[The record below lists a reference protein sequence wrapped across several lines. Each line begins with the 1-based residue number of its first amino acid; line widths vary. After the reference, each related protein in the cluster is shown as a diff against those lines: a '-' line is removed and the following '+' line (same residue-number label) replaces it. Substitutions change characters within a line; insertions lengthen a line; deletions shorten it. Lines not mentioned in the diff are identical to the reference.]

1 MISQSI
7 QLKQRFIWESQEPCY
22 SVDRVELKEI
32 FGTWYKMNMVSNGDE
47 PTHSLQLELDEEAA
61 AGRDTWSSC
70 SALLMAGNT
79 KQTGPLGHLS
89 HSCLCYFDDDYPD
102 QQSLPLTITNRYH

>member
-7 QLKQRFIWESQEPCY
+7 QLKQRFMWESQEPCY
-22 SVDRVELKEI
+22 SVDGVELKEI

-47 PTHSLQLELDEEAA
+47 PTHSLQFELDEKAA

-70 SALLMAGNT
+70 PALLM
-79 KQTGPLGHLS
+79 LGT
-89 HSCLCYFDDDYPD
+89 HSRLALWGIYFIAAFVI
-102 QQSLPLTITNRYH
+102 LMTIILISNHYH